1 MKVSR
6 QAQREAKQLF
16 RSCQVKGRMDADKV
30 RQAVR
35 LLVEKKPRGYV
46 GILHHIQR
54 LVKLDEDSRTA
65 RVESAVALDGAQQ
78 QSVRESLERMKSGE
92 VRVEFAENADLIG
105 GMRVKIG
112 DDVFDGSVRTRL
124 AGLRDSF

>member
-1 MKVSR
+1 VKVSR

-16 RSCQVKGRMDADKV
+16 RSCQVKGRMDADRV

-92 VRVEFAENADLIG
+92 VRVEFAKNADLIG

>member
-16 RSCQVKGRMDADKV
+16 RSCQVKGRMDADRV

-92 VRVEFAENADLIG
+92 VRVEFAKNADLIG

>member
-1 MKVSR
+1 VKVSR

-16 RSCQVKGRMDADKV
+16 RSCQVKGRMDADRV

>member
-92 VRVEFAENADLIG
+92 VRVEFAKNADLIG

>member
-16 RSCQVKGRMDADKV
+16 RSCQVKGRMDADRV

>member
-6 QAQREAKQLF
+6 QTQREAKQLF
-16 RSCQVKGRMDADKV
+16 RSCQVKGRMDADTV

-35 LLVEKKPRGYV
+35 LLGEKKPRGYV